1 MAANAYMEITGNF
14 RAGMHELNDN
24 SQFEIFSSMIN
35 AIGDLL
41 NAGEFA
47 NVTEALSNDPD
58 VTTSPILEDL
68 IRAVLAQQQTIIALT
83 KEDMAH
89 NGGFSPV
96 LVEQAVLNARDNAVS
111 KVKFYYSQ
119 RMPLSTS
126 YDGETLY
133 HDNCSG
139 CHGIL
144 ASTGK
149 PGRSTGGMGML
160 SNLTAGE
167 IEAIADVL
175 PGAPVVDPGLP
186 ADGNALYDSNCAG
199 CHQPLATTAKPGK
212 SAADIQA
219 AIDGNLGGMGMLSS
233 LTADEV
239 LAIADVLPQASDPGP
254 DYSDCTLCHGQ
265 PPSGNSYPNTA
276 GAHAVHTA
284 LASVGGN
291 CSICHLGAAHN
302 SQVDLGFPAGF
313 NAKSGPATD
322 NLDGTC
328 SSIKCHGGKT
338 TPDWWSGSI
347 AVNTQCASCHSSGT
361 SQYNSYSS
369 GRHAK
374 HIQEGYSCTVCHDTT
389 TLQNGHFGNLESTS
403 FELSP
408 ASTIGGGSTRVG
420 SYSNGTCSSIAC
432 HGSKGW

>member
-1 MAANAYMEITGNF
+1 
-14 RAGMHELNDN
+14 
-24 SQFEIFSSMIN
+24 
-35 AIGDLL
+35 
-41 NAGEFA
+41 
-47 NVTEALSNDPD
+47 
-58 VTTSPILEDL
+58 
-68 IRAVLAQQQTIIALT
+68 
-83 KEDMAH
+83 
-89 NGGFSPV
+89 
-96 LVEQAVLNARDNAVS
+96 
-111 KVKFYYSQ
+111 
-119 RMPLSTS
+119 
-126 YDGETLY
+126 
-133 HDNCSG
+133 
-139 CHGIL
+139 
-144 ASTGK
+144 
-149 PGRSTGGMGML
+149 
-160 SNLTAGE
+160 
-167 IEAIADVL
+167 VL
-175 PGAPVVDPGLP
+175 PGVPVVDPGLP
-186 ADGNALYDSNCAG
+186 ADGNALYDNNCAG

-219 AIDGNLGGMGMLSS
+219 AIDGNLGGMGMLSN
-233 LTADEV
+233 LTAAEV

-408 ASTIGGGSTRVG
+408 ASTIGGGSTSVG

-432 HGSKGW
+432 RGSKGW